1 MKTKKTVLCFILAVA
16 LILPNTV
23 FAAEA
28 ATPSTGAYGLLEEFV
43 TDNPSRTAGTAGE
56 GAAADWIENKLKEF
70 GYTDGDISRQ
80 TFSIENYL
88 SGVSG
93 SGLTTTSENI
103 SLSIPSAVSNGK
115 VVIGAHYDNA
125 SSLYNGYSATGGQ
138 GVSDNGGGVAVLL
151 ELARRFK
158 DVSLDFD
165 LEIVFFGAEEL
176 GLVGSRH
183 YVSGLTQSVKD
194 DILLMINIDVV
205 VNGDYLYV
213 WGEDGYTPQAAY
225 FAEVSGGSAR
235 VLPANKR
242 AVYGVSVTGSRPY
255 YTVAHAADS
264 MSFLDAGIPVAFFF
278 SGNLSLGSFGYVEND
293 GMDGVMHTENDTLEY
308 ISERY
313 RDKMISNTDAVVNT
327 IYNGVTADGFVA
339 AVENARDYITGGFWL
354 NGVYAMAI
362 TLVIMAGLGV
372 WAYFYYGKL
381 KKRAILGTADVRGER
396 VFTRPDDDD
405 IFTFRS

>member
-1 MKTKKTVLCFILAVA
+1 MRD
-16 LILPNTV
+16 
-23 FAAEA
+23 E
-28 ATPSTGAYGLLEEFV
+28 
-43 TDNPSRTAGTAGE
+43 
-56 GAAADWIENKLKEF
+56 
-70 GYTDGDISRQ
+70 
-80 TFSIENYL
+80 
-88 SGVSG
+88 
-93 SGLTTTSENI
+93 
-103 SLSIPSAVSNGK
+103 
-115 VVIGAHYDNA
+115 
-125 SSLYNGYSATGGQ
+125 
-138 GVSDNGGGVAVLL
+138 
-151 ELARRFK
+151 
-158 DVSLDFD
+158 
-165 LEIVFFGAEEL
+165 
-176 GLVGSRH
+176 
-183 YVSGLTQSVKD
+183 
-194 DILLMINIDVV
+194 IDVV

-235 VLPANKR
+235 TLPADKR

-278 SGNLSLGSFGYVEND
+278 SGNLSSGSFGYVEND

-381 KKRAILGTADVRGER
+381 KKRAILGTANVRGER
-396 VFTRPDDDD
+396 GFTRPDDDD